1 MTQGG
6 NIYRAAER
14 RLLDAIRAG
23 VVCDFAD
30 GAEITAAEMASWG
43 PERTVRA
50 TLLRRL
56 LTAEDAEYAEDGVQ
70 LRGAAV
76 EGVLIL
82 QDLNVMQLDLRQ
94 CRIKSLEAGGATFT
108 GDAGVHRHDLHPPR
122 RVRRRDVH
130 RNRLV
135 RRRDI
140 HRLRRVH
147 RHDLHR
153 QRQVPRHDL

>member
-1 MTQGG
+1 MGCSQGG
-6 NIYRAAER
+6 LRSSNLEISGMSPALGCSAVPECRHDTGRRQHLPRGRAASVGGHPC
-14 RLLDAIRAG
+14 G

-76 EGVLIL
+76 EAVLIL
-82 QDLNVMQLDLRQ
+82 HGSNVMKLDLQQ
-94 CRIKSLEAGGATFT
+94 CRIKCLDAAGATF
-108 GDAGVHRHDLHPPR
+108 
-122 RVRRRDVH
+122 
-130 RNRLV
+130 
-135 RRRDI
+135 
-140 HRLRRVH
+140 
-147 RHDLHR
+147 
-153 QRQVPRHDL
+153 